1 MDCAFGDVSINS
13 LPNPRS
19 HMLSSRSFM
28 VLFYIKSVIPCELI
42 FMKSIRPLSRSFC
55 VFCFLFFNLFILFL
69 CFLFSFFLFFGMW
82 RHSYSITVCWR
93 DHPFSILSPLLFCQ
107 RSFDYTCMGL
117 FSGFFFLFLWS
128 ICLFFHQYYTV
139 FIAVGL

>member
-28 VLFYIKSVIPCELI
+28 VLFYIKSVTPCELI

-55 VFCFLFFNLFILFL
+55 GFCFLFFQFILIL
-69 CFLFSFFLFFGMW
+69 CFLSSFFLSFYFLVCGG
-82 RHSYSITVCWR
+82 TVT
-93 DHPFSILSPLLFCQ
+93 LSPCVGETILLLFITFALL
-107 RSFDYTCMGL
+107 SK
-117 FSGFFFLFLWS
+117 
-128 ICLFFHQYYTV
+128 I
-139 FIAVGL
+139 I